1 MRWLLLSWFVP
12 VGFLASWLLLAP
24 LNLGLFLYSREVY
37 ERTFAVYGG
46 VLGMAPEALP
56 PLVWKAL
63 VMDSLIV
70 LGLYALR
77 RWRSITG
84 FLRGFSRKKRQDA
97 VLAARI
103 ASLSRAP

>member
-24 LNLGLFLYSREVY
+24 LDLGLFLYSRAVY

-46 VLGMAPEALP
+46 ALGMAPEALP

-63 VMDSLIV
+63 VVDSLIV

-77 RWRSITG
+77 RWRTILA
-84 FLRGFSRKKRQDA
+84 FLRGLAPGRRQDA
-97 VLAARI
+97 ALAARI
-103 ASLSRAP
+103 ASLSKAP